1 MVSRETWLV
10 TGGSGFL
17 GRHLLAA
24 LARAAPAGVRVVAM
38 GRRRPEACPVERFI
52 PADLDE
58 PDELARALCAAG
70 PEVVFHLAGQLPT
83 ADPARLYQGNTRAT
97 VHLLDALRR
106 SGRPARVVMAG
117 SAAELGP
124 MAADALPVGEEF
136 PCNPVSPYGL
146 SKWFATRYGL
156 NQDSP
161 LEVISAR
168 VFNPI
173 GPELPVSQAFGRFA
187 SVLASPGVDPVWLKA
202 GDLDARRD
210 FIDVGDVA
218 DALLALALRGRGGLV
233 YHVGTGRSRRIGD
246 GLDFLIGLSGRRVCL
261 DVDPTIQ
268 RPGTADSRARIDR
281 IRDHAG
287 WGPRV
292 PWETSL
298 ANLWN
303 AALASAKGTRRVA

>member
-1 MVSRETWLV
+1 MSGQKAWLV

-17 GRHLLAA
+17 GRHLLKT
-24 LARAAPAGVRVVAM
+24 LTHAAPVGVRVVAM
-38 GRRRPEACPVERFI
+38 GRRRPEACPVELFV

-58 PDELARALCAAG
+58 PVELARALRTAG

-97 VHLLDALRR
+97 VHLLDALR
-106 SGRPARVVMAG
+106 GLDRPVRVVMAG

-124 MAADALPVGEEF
+124 LAAGALPVGEES

-156 NQDSP
+156 NQSLP
-161 LEVISAR
+161 LEVLSAR
-168 VFNPI
+168 IFNPI
-173 GPELPVSQAFGRFA
+173 GPGMPVSQAFGRFA
-187 SVLASPGVDPVWLKA
+187 AVLAAPGIDPVRLKVS
-202 GDLDARRD
+202 GLDARRD

-218 DALLALALRGRGGLV
+218 DALLALALRGQGGLV
-233 YHVGTGRSRRIGD
+233 YHVGTGCSHRVGD
-246 GLDFLIGLSGRRVCL
+246 GLDILVGLSGRQVCI

-281 IRDHAG
+281 IRDHTG
-287 WGPRV
+287 WGPRIA
-292 PWETSL
+292 WELSL
-298 ANLWN
+298 ANLWRE
-303 AALASAKGTRRVA
+303 ALEKPKQARRVA